1 MVVVKT
7 VEEFR
12 NKNENEL
19 KAFMMY
25 QTGIYDAEIIRDTLQ
40 EFYLRLLQ
48 TKALEKYDESI
59 ATTQKGNILNYE
71 RWVCNNFCWLLPILR
86 KKNYTSVLKIKLPKD
101 ELKEVDA
108 DDKDSS
114 YGVLRFIS
122 ELQSKDLDAGAPASI
137 YDVVNPEVK
146 DTPYAIDE
154 KFKISL
160 VEISEDQ
167 RIKENMEMFFRFIK
181 KTLPTKKSFQIET
194 YMRNR
199 LKGLN
204 SVDIGILLNV
214 SNNMV
219 KFIKQEAREVFEKW
233 LEEQVVS

>member
-48 TKALEKYDESI
+48 TKALEKYDENI
-59 ATTQKGNILNYE
+59 ATTKSGNILNYE
-71 RWVCNNFCWLLPILR
+71 RWICNNFCWLLPLLR
-86 KKNYTSVLKIKLPKD
+86 KKNYTGVLKIKLPKD
-101 ELKEVDA
+101 ELKDVDA
-108 DDKDSS
+108 LDKDSS
-114 YGVLRFIS
+114 YGILRFIS
-122 ELQSKDLDAGAPASI
+122 ELQSKDLDTGTSADI
-137 YDVVNPEVK
+137 YDVVNPEIK
-146 DTPYAIDE
+146 DTSYSIDG

-160 VEISEDQ
+160 VEINEDQ
-167 RIKENMEMFFRFIK
+167 RIKENLETFFRFIR
-181 KTLPTKKSFQIET
+181 KTLPDKKSFQIET

-219 KFIKQEAREVFEKW
+219 KFIKQEARDTFEKW
-233 LEEQVVS
+233 LEDRVMG

>member
-1 MVVVKT
+1 
-7 VEEFR
+7 
-12 NKNENEL
+12 
-19 KAFMMY
+19 MY
-25 QTGIYDAEIIRDTLQ
+25 QTGIYDADVIRDTLQ

-48 TKALEKYDESI
+48 TKALEKYDENI

-71 RWVCNNFCWLLPILR
+71 RWVCNNFCWLLPLLR

-101 ELKEVDA
+101 ELKDVDA
-108 DDKDSS
+108 EDKDSS

-122 ELQSKDLDAGAPASI
+122 ELQSKDLDAGASASI

-146 DTPYAIDE
+146 DTSYAIDK

-181 KTLPTKKSFQIET
+181 KTLPDKKSFQIET

-199 LKGLN
+199 MKGLN

-219 KFIKQEAREVFEKW
+219 KFIKQEARDVFEKW
-233 LEEQVVS
+233 LEDRVPS

>member
-1 MVVVKT
+1 MP
-7 VEEFR
+7 
-12 NKNENEL
+12 L
-19 KAFMMY
+19 
-25 QTGIYDAEIIRDTLQ
+25 
-40 EFYLRLLQ
+40 
-48 TKALEKYDESI
+48 
-59 ATTQKGNILNYE
+59 
-71 RWVCNNFCWLLPILR
+71 LR

-101 ELKEVDA
+101 ELKDVDA
-108 DDKDSS
+108 EDKDSS

-122 ELQSKDLDAGAPASI
+122 ELQSKDLDAGASASI

-146 DTPYAIDE
+146 DTSYAIDK

-181 KTLPTKKSFQIET
+181 KTLPDKKSFQIET

-199 LKGLN
+199 MKGLN

-219 KFIKQEAREVFEKW
+219 KFIKQEARDVFEKW
-233 LEEQVVS
+233 LEDRVPS